1 MAAMG
6 LVSRAFRRLVR
17 CLGVACG
24 LAWASSG
31 PAAALT
37 FQMISDA
44 DLAQQAEVIVEGRVL
59 GSASAS
65 VEGPPQTDTR
75 LEVLRVLKGDVS
87 SSVLTV
93 RTLGGIHGDLVLYV
107 DGAPRFADGE
117 RVILFLVH
125 GPEGTFRVLQLV
137 LGAFH
142 EVEIG
147 GRLVAL
153 RDLDGATEAR
163 PLPDGSLILRS
174 TPLDLPRDAAAFVS
188 WLAAGAG
195 SAADYFAAPGDGGR
209 ALMAR
214 WDLLNGPTG
223 NPIRWFTFDTGGTVT
238 VRVDESGL
246 PGLPG
251 GGFNEIRQALGLWTD
266 DPGSSIRLAYAGT
279 TPRTDRLCAAP
290 AGEIQILFEDPAGAI
305 VGTYDC
311 QLGGVV
317 AIGRACARLPVQ
329 TFQGTPFQPI
339 LDGAV
344 TTQDGAQCFFERLG
358 VFDISPVELFTHEVG
373 HVLGLAHSTVMPA
386 VMNPGLHRNFPNAL
400 YQDDREAIAYL
411 YPNLG
416 GPPPAAPSRLAA
428 TVLSSSQIALTWQ
441 DNATDETGFRIERRT
456 GGGSFGEV
464 ASVGANVTAFTAAGL
479 AAATT
484 YEFRVRA
491 VNEQGFSAYSS
502 TASATTAPAGPT
514 VPVAPSNLTATAV
527 STSRINLSW
536 RDNAANETGYRVERR
551 GYSGFTEV
559 ASLPAGS
566 TSFAV
571 TGLAAASPY
580 EFRVRAANAQGL
592 SAYSN
597 PASTNTRGVVGPC
610 VANDTTLCL
619 LAGALRVEVD
629 WKNQHAG
636 GALGTGHAGALSTK
650 TGSFWFF
657 SADNVELLVKALDG
671 GPVNGHYWFFYGAL
685 SDVEYWVRVTQTVT
699 GEVAVFHNPPG
710 EICGAGDV
718 SALLKSF
725 AAESVATGLRVDAW
739 PAAEAAPVAR
749 ATTASCTPGPQVLC
763 LLGGRFEVRVDWVN
777 PRNATSGTGTRVEA
791 SDRSGY
797 FWFFDPANLEL
808 VVKALDGRAQNG
820 HFWFF
825 YGALSDVEY
834 HLHVRD
840 TVTGTS
846 RTYDNPL
853 GEICGLGDT
862 AAF

>member
-1 MAAMG
+1 MRPSSLLVVTLLLGLAALGSRSGHATTFVM
-6 LVSRAFRRLVR
+6 VSDAELVR
-17 CLGVACG
+17 
-24 LAWASSG
+24 
-31 PAAALT
+31 
-37 FQMISDA
+37 
-44 DLAQQAEVIVEGRVL
+44 QAPLVVEGRVQGAARPVPGEL
-59 GSASAS
+59 
-65 VEGPPQTDTR
+65 PQTDFRVEITR
-75 LEVLRVLKGDVS
+75 TLKGTAPDGV
-87 SSVLTV
+87 VTV
-93 RTLGGIHGDLVLYV
+93 RLPGREATA
-107 DGAPRFADGE
+107 GAPGLRLWGSPRFQAGE
-117 RVILFLVH
+117 WVILFLV
-125 GPEGTFRVLQLV
+125 PRADGTFGVLHLL

-142 EVEIG
+142 AVPAG
-147 GRLVAL
+147 GRLYAV
-153 RDLDGATEAR
+153 RDLGEATELVAG
-163 PLPDGSLILRS
+163 DGGTLAWRAA
-174 TPLDLPRDAAAFVS
+174 PLDLPRDFSAFTGWIAEGGAS
-188 WLAAGAG
+188 PASYFAPDPDLAASLAERFVLLTA
-195 SAADYFAAPGDGGR
+195 SDGV
-209 ALMAR
+209 
-214 WDLLNGPTG
+214 
-223 NPIRWFTFDTGGTVT
+223 PIRWFDFDNGGGVSFEADA
-238 VRVDESGL
+238 RGQE
-246 PGLPG
+246 GLPG
-251 GGFNEIRQALGLWTD
+251 GGFAQLQTALAAWTNDAGSDVRLGYVGTTASRTTGCASPQRVLRLVFGDPQNEVTGTFDCSAGGVLALGGPCFEVATSSYRGQTYHRAVDGYIVTNDGLGCFFS
-266 DPGSSIRLAYAGT
+266 GSSNPGRAAEELLAHETGHTLGLGHSTVGSALMFANLHNDGRGAALQADDRAAIAALYGNGT
-279 TPRTDRLCAAP
+279 TPP
-290 AGEIQILFEDPAGAI
+290 
-305 VGTYDC
+305 
-311 QLGGVV
+311 
-317 AIGRACARLPVQ
+317 
-329 TFQGTPFQPI
+329 
-339 LDGAV
+339 
-344 TTQDGAQCFFERLG
+344 
-358 VFDISPVELFTHEVG
+358 
-373 HVLGLAHSTVMPA
+373 
-386 VMNPGLHRNFPNAL
+386 
-400 YQDDREAIAYL
+400 
-411 YPNLG
+411 
-416 GPPPAAPSRLAA
+416 PPPAPSGLVA
-428 TVLSSSQIALTWQ
+428 TALSASQIALTWQ